1 MIFVK
6 VDPVVVHASSIP
18 AAAWVL
24 AVLTDAAVAVAHVAP
39 EFPGLPQ
46 SGWHGGGRKGC
57 NILNVLYK
65 FINNL
70 FPNIPGDINQLKMVK
85 IVMRIKAVEIFFFCI
100 CSYSKCSIILMIT
113 KFVNAII
120 VQTL

>member
-1 MIFVK
+1 MSTFQQNSK
-6 VDPVVVHASSIP
+6 GQTPRRRT
-18 AAAWVL
+18 
-24 AVLTDAAVAVAHVAP
+24 LTDAAVAVAHVAP

-85 IVMRIKAVEIFFFCI
+85 IVMRIKAVEMFFSFA
-100 CSYSKCSIILMIT
+100 
-113 KFVNAII
+113 FVHIPN
-120 VQTL
+120 VVLLS

>member
-1 MIFVK
+1 MPHTNFPKVTWVIFVK

-46 SGWHGGGRKGC
+46 SGWHGGGRKERGS
-57 NILNVLYK
+57 LDLYK
-65 FINNL
+65 L
-70 FPNIPGDINQLKMVK
+70 HLKH
-85 IVMRIKAVEIFFFCI
+85 F
-100 CSYSKCSIILMIT
+100 LWP
-113 KFVNAII
+113 
-120 VQTL
+120 L